1 MTVFLNFLA
10 NNAQYIYGL
19 CAFLALYFLRSALRA
34 RRERRS
40 SIFPLERE
48 VAVGRT
54 MRTFGMALL
63 LAGAMAATWLAVN
76 RLLPRLEALPGPS
89 TPAPASVIVLID
101 TPTPT
106 IAPPTETPTPAS
118 TPTKAPTRRPTA
130 TPAQAVTPPPPRII
144 PPACANP
151 GAAITSPGVGQ
162 IVSIDT
168 AVTGAAN
175 IEGFQFYKLEWSS
188 GADHWNWF
196 AGSEFPV
203 AGGVLGVFQ
212 AGALPPGAYTI
223 RLVVVDQ
230 TGNYPSPCTVQVTIP

>member
-1 MTVFLNFLA
+1 MTVFLQFLA
-10 NNAQYIYGL
+10 NNAQFIYGL
-19 CAFLALYFLRSALRA
+19 CALLALYFLRAALRA
-34 RRERRS
+34 RRERRA

-54 MRTFGMALL
+54 MRTFGVALL
-63 LAGAMAATWLAVN
+63 LAAVMAATWLAVN
-76 RLLPRLEALPGPS
+76 RLLPRLEQMPATG
-89 TPAPASVIVLID
+89 TPAPSSVIVLID

-106 IAPPTETPTPAS
+106 TAPPTETPTPAPTF
-118 TPTKAPTRRPTA
+118 TPAPTRRPTS
-130 TPAQAVTPPPPRII
+130 TPPQAVTPPPPRSAA
-144 PPACANP
+144 PVCANP

-162 IVSIDT
+162 VVRSDT
-168 AVTGAAN
+168 AVTGSAN
-175 IEGFQFYKLEWSS
+175 IDGFQFYKLEWSA
-188 GADHWNWF
+188 GADLWNWF

-230 TGNYPSPCTVQVTIP
+230 TGNYPSPCTVQVTVP